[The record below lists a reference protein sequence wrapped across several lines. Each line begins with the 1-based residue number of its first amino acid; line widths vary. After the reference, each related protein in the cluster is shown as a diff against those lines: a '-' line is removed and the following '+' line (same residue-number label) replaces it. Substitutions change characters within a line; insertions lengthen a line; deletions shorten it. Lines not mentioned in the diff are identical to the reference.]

1 MTLTFQGGSVGRLKD
16 LGEMHKLVST
26 NSSPESKRAFASAAD
41 RLVLLHNLKLRQVS
55 WSKLNVM
62 LPSSRLCKP
71 CTCSRELLAP
81 AKILAGLGEQYNIE
95 LLWLHTTDTVH
106 SLVTFKVIFQPRF

>member
-41 RLVLLHNLKLRQVS
+41 RLLHNFKLRQVS

-62 LPSSRLCKP
+62 LPSSRSCKP
-71 CTCSRELLAP
+71 RTCSRELLAP

-95 LLWLHTTDTVH
+95 LLWFRTTDTVH
-106 SLVTFKVIFQPRF
+106 SLVSS